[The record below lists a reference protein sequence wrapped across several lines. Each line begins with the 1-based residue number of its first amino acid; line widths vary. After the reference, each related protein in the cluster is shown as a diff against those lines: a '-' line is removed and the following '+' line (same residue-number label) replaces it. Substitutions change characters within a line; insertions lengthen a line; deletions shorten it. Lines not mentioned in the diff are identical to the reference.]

1 MIHRFTQ
8 TAVIEVKQQ
17 CAGQHFVGAPE
28 MLHPTVERG
37 NKAVVGAGC
46 LVAQATS
53 IGDRTSVKRSVV
65 GASCKCVL
73 SQCQGAPCSG
83 EFPLLH
89 GCTPVRATVCRFSRA
104 FVCRIG
110 ANVKILNSLIMDEVV
125 IGDNAHIQNSI
136 IGHKAVIGSKAQL
149 KDCSVGHE
157 KHVRE
162 NADHRDEQ
170 LASSTAED

>member
-89 GCTPVRATVCRFSRA
+89 GCTPVRATVPFQQG
-104 FVCRIG
+104 VCLQDWG
-110 ANVKILNSLIMDEVV
+110 E
-125 IGDNAHIQNSI
+125 
-136 IGHKAVIGSKAQL
+136 
-149 KDCSVGHE
+149 
-157 KHVRE
+157 RE
-162 NADHRDEQ
+162 NLEFADHGRGCDW
-170 LASSTAED
+170 